1 MRFQASGWCV
11 VAFLLSA
18 VSLTGCGGEEPA
30 GNPVTGTVTFQG
42 KPLDQG
48 SIEFSPA
55 AGQGT
60 MSGATITN
68 GEYTIPAESGLKPG
82 KYDVR
87 ISSVEGGATVDP
99 NEMPGEAK
107 MTAKERIPP
116 EYNSK
121 TTLTA
126 EVKDSG
132 ENKIDFT
139 IP

>member
-1 MRFQASGWCV
+1 MSLRFNLV
-11 VAFLLSA
+11 LVLVALIMA
-18 VSLTGCGGEEPA
+18 GCAGEEPA
-30 GNPVTGTVTFQG
+30 GNPITGTVTFQG

-60 MSGATITN
+60 MSGAPITN
-68 GEYTIPAESGLKPG
+68 GEYTIPAESGLEPG

-87 ISSVEGGATVDP
+87 ISSVEGGAVVDP
-99 NEMPGEAK
+99 NEPPGEPTT
-107 MTAKERIPP
+107 TAKERIPA
-116 EYNSK
+116 EYNTN

-126 EVKDSG
+126 EVKDEG